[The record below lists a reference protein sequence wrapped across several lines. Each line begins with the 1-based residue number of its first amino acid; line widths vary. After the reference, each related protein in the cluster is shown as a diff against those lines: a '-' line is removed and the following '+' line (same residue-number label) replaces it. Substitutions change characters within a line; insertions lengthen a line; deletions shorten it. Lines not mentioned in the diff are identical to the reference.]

1 LWYSR
6 GQSTDQILA
15 MSRCSRRNTGGKI
28 GDLGGNQSDTVS
40 IRDFLNPDSLGYRL
54 PEEGD
59 VTREELR
66 DMLRDGFSPGFDIV
80 NESAEV
86 NQVRRDIEQKRKDVV
101 EIKKVPGVVR
111 Q

>member
-1 LWYSR
+1 
-6 GQSTDQILA
+6 
-15 MSRCSRRNTGGKI
+15 MSRFSLRNTGGKI

-66 DMLRDGFSPGFDIV
+66 DGFSPGFDIV

-101 EIKKVPGVVR
+101 EIKKVPGMVR